1 MLIPALLLVLSV
13 LAMAAGWQT
22 QDADTSLLVLLGLF
36 SAVAASVL
44 LLRAALAGLPAARK
58 AGPWIVIDGSNVMYW
73 RDERPS
79 LVALQQ
85 VVAAVETAGF
95 RPMIWFDANVGYKL
109 GTRYM
114 GEAELSQ
121 ALSLGRSQI
130 RMAPKGTPADAL
142 LLAHATKLGTGVVS
156 NDRFRDWAAAF
167 PSVAEEGVLVRGRW
181 VDGTVRLDWPA

>member
-58 AGPWIVIDGSNVMYW
+58 AGHWIVIDGSNVMYW

-167 PSVAEEGVLVRGRW
+167 PSLAEEGVLVRGRW

>member
-1 MLIPALLLVLSV
+1 MLIPALLLMLSV
-13 LAMAAGWQT
+13 LAMAVGWQT
-22 QDADTSLLVLLGLF
+22 QGADTNLLFLLGLF
-36 SAVAASVL
+36 STLAAVVL
-44 LLRAALAGLPAARK
+44 LLRTALAGLPAARK
-58 AGPWIVIDGSNVMYW
+58 AKPWVVIDGSNVMYW

-79 LVALQQ
+79 LVPLQQ

-121 ALSLGRSQI
+121 ALSLDRSQI

-142 LLAHATKLGTGVVS
+142 LLEHAAKLGTGVVS

>member
-22 QDADTSLLVLLGLF
+22 QNADTSLLVLLGLF

-121 ALSLGRSQI
+121 ALSRGRSQI

-156 NDRFRDWAAAF
+156 NDRFREWAAAF

-181 VDGTVRLDWPA
+181 VDGAVRLDWPA

>member
-13 LAMAAGWQT
+13 LAMAVGWQA
-22 QDADTSLLVLLGLF
+22 QGADTNLLFLLGLF
-36 SAVAASVL
+36 STLAAVVL

-58 AGPWIVIDGSNVMYW
+58 AKPWVVIDGSNVMYW

-79 LVALQQ
+79 LVPLQQ

-130 RMAPKGTPADAL
+130 RLAPKGTPADAL

>member
-22 QDADTSLLVLLGLF
+22 QNADTSLLVLLGLF

-85 VVAAVETAGF
+85 AVAAVETAGF

-167 PSVAEEGVLVRGRW
+167 PSVTEEGVLVRGRW